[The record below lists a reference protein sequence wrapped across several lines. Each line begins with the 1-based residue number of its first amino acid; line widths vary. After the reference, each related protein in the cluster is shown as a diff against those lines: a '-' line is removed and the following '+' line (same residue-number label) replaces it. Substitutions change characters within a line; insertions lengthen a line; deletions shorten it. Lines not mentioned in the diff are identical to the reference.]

1 MNQKLVDAINSQI
14 NYEIESAHIY
24 LAMAGYVGTLGLE
37 GFENWLM
44 VQYEEELAHAK
55 RFMAYLNERGGRINI
70 KGFEDPKN
78 DFESILDVFETS
90 LKHEYTVTE
99 RINNIM
105 ALAHDLKDFAAI
117 SFLQWFVDEQVEE
130 EDSFGKVID
139 KIKLVKDAGL
149 YLLDQ
154 EMAQRVFVDPNAK
167 A

>member
-1 MNQKLVDAINSQI
+1 MNQKLVDAINEQL
-14 NYEIESAHIY
+14 NYEIESAHLY
-24 LAMAGYVGTLGLE
+24 LAMAGYVGTLGLD

-55 RFMAYLNERGGRINI
+55 KFISYINERGGRV
-70 KGFEDPKN
+70 KVTGFKDPEN
-78 DFESILDVFETS
+78 NFSSLLEVFEVS
-90 LKHEYTVTE
+90 LKHEYTVTD
-99 RINNIM
+99 RINNLMSI
-105 ALAHDLKDFAAI
+105 AHEVKDYAAI
-117 SFLQWFVDEQVEE
+117 SFLGWYVEEQVEE

-154 EMAQRVFVDPNAK
+154 EMALRVFVDPTK